1 MSEQENRRVKGN
13 TAQVTENL
21 VLNISSSKE
30 EELISGCIACAVFIL
45 IHQYKRKYIKEEKW
59 HVYKAGITRKISN
72 LYLNEFNSQVSSN
85 MTQ

>member
-13 TAQVTENL
+13 TAQVTGNL

-45 IHQYKRKYIKEEKW
+45 IHQYKSKESILRRKSDMFIKQASLEK
-59 HVYKAGITRKISN
+59 YPICI
-72 LYLNEFNSQVSSN
+72 
-85 MTQ
+85 